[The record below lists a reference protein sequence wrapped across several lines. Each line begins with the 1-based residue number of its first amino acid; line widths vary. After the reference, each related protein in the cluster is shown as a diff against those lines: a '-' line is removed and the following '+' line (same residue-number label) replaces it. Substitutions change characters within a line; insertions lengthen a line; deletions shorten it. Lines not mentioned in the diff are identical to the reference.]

1 MKTLLDVAVPTLT
14 FVLLVG
20 VGLDLTREDFLR
32 LRRRWPVVLAG
43 LLAPIVFLPP
53 IAVALAWVFQPPLEV
68 VAGVF
73 LVAACP
79 IGGISNTYS
88 YLARASTGLSVTL
101 TGMSCLLATVTVPAI
116 GRAFEL
122 ALGQPFDLAAPV
134 PLLLAQVVLMLGAPT
149 MLGMWIRRRS
159 PEFAE
164 RHRVTFQRL
173 AFTGLAILLMLVIAD
188 DLGMFIS
195 GLPTTVP
202 LAAAFVVCS
211 MGAGWMTAA
220 LVTADRR
227 DRFTL
232 AAEFGTRNVA
242 VATAI
247 AVTLL
252 GRIEFARFATT
263 YFLTELPLMLVAV
276 ALFRRHDT
284 IRGGNAP

>member
-1 MKTLLDVAVPTLT
+1 MKTLLDVAVPMLT
-14 FVLLVG
+14 FILLVG
-20 VGLDLTREDFLR
+20 VGLDLTREDFVR
-32 LRRRWPVVLAG
+32 LRRRWTVVLAG
-43 LLAPIVFLPP
+43 LLAPLVFLPP
-53 IAVALAWVFQPPLEV
+53 IAIGLTWVFQPPPA
-68 VAGVF
+68 VAAGLF

-79 IGGISNTYS
+79 IGGISNSYS

-101 TGMSCLLATVTVPAI
+101 TGLSCLLASLTVPAI

-134 PLLLAQVVLMLGAPT
+134 PLLLAQVVLMLGAPIAV
-149 MLGMWIRRRS
+149 GMWIRGRS
-159 PEFAE
+159 PDFAA
-164 RHRVTFQRL
+164 RRRLSFQRL
-173 AFTGLAILLMLVIAD
+173 AFTGLGIILTLVIAD
-188 DLGMFIS
+188 DLQLFLS

-211 MGAGWMTAA
+211 MGAGWLTAA
-220 LVTADRR
+220 VVTADPR

-263 YFLTELPLMLVAV
+263 YFLTEVPLMLVAI
-276 ALFRRHDT
+276 ALFRR
-284 IRGGNAP
+284 RAAARVASAA